1 MDCPYSTDDRKREV
15 ARLQR
20 ATLANATDHIL
31 ARKPLNAV
39 FLAVI
44 PFVRDLAAF
53 DARVAAH
60 RIQMAE
66 ITGKNQRNPFGKTGL
81 QGLVKA
87 TDECLEGIHSLAVR
101 VQPDAEQQLLV
112 AKAMAANYV
121 ISDFACPHYTD
132 REVWFDLCLRKA
144 RRTFASNNRGPRRK
158 PTKRKKQA
166 EAGSVT
172 KILAVLAVHHR
183 CDNDEPCF
191 DPLGHT
197 ALATLAKT
205 SKPSVTRFLK
215 TAFGGYAGYRRLC
228 RARSDALLA
237 KLESLATGGCR
248 ERELLTDPVGDD
260 GRFTLNDEDETGPEI
275 SSPRKSFPIST
286 LQRERDTQVCGNT
299 RFHAGVH
306 G

>member
-1 MDCPYSTDDRKREV
+1 MESPYSTDDRKREV

-20 ATLANATDHIL
+20 ETLANATDHIL

-66 ITGKNQRNPFGKTGL
+66 ITGESQRNPFGKTGL
-81 QGLVKA
+81 RGLVEA
-87 TDECLEGIHSLAVR
+87 ADECLHGIHNLAVQ
-101 VQPDAEQQLLV
+101 VQPDAERQLLV
-112 AKAMAANYV
+112 AQALAAKYA

-132 REVWFDLCLRKA
+132 RAVWFDLCLLA
-144 RRTFASNNRGPRRK
+144 AHRTFASNHRGPRRK
-158 PTKRKKQA
+158 PTKRKKRV
-166 EAGSVT
+166 EASSVT

-197 ALATLAKT
+197 DLATLAKT
-205 SKPSVTRFLK
+205 SKPSVARFLK
-215 TAFGGYAGYRRLC
+215 TSFGGYAGYRRLC
-228 RARSDALLA
+228 RARSNALLA
-237 KLESLATGGCR
+237 KLESLAIGGCR

-275 SSPRKSFPIST
+275 SAPRKSFPIST
-286 LQRERDTQVCGNT
+286 LRRERDTQGYGNT